1 MPNTVYNRVGV
12 NKVEH
17 GFVEKDFLFMQG
29 IADYFRI
36 EINRLEEIYRGG
48 DAMKIDEVAFIV
60 NPYFGKSFQ
69 LPCTIEDGSTIKV
82 DLTQEIADKIRFN
95 HAVYALYV
103 TVEGKKL
110 IFMKGN
116 IKFMKGALIE
126 PSKTDGAND
135 REV

>member
-12 NKVEH
+12 NKVK
-17 GFVEKDFLFMQG
+17 GFIEKDFTFTQG
-29 IADYFRI
+29 IADYLRI
-36 EINRLEEIYRGG
+36 EVNRLEDIYRGG
-48 DAMKIDEVAFIV
+48 DAMKIDEAAFIV

-82 DLTQEIADKIRFN
+82 DLTQEIADKVRFN

-103 TVEGKKL
+103 KAEGKKL

-116 IKFMKGALIE
+116 IQFMKGALIE
-126 PSKTDGAND
+126 SIKTDGADD
-135 REV
+135 REI

>member
-12 NKVEH
+12 NKVK
-17 GFVEKDFLFMQG
+17 GFIEKDFTFTQG
-29 IADYFRI
+29 IADYLRI
-36 EINRLEEIYRGG
+36 EVNRLEDIYRGG
-48 DAMKIDEVAFIV
+48 DAMKIDEAAFIV

-82 DLTQEIADKIRFN
+82 DLTQEIADKVRFN

-103 TVEGKKL
+103 KVEGKKL

-116 IKFMKGALIE
+116 IQFMKGALIE
-126 PSKTDGAND
+126 SIKTDGADD
-135 REV
+135 REI

>member
-12 NKVEH
+12 NKVK
-17 GFVEKDFLFMQG
+17 GFIEKDFTFTQG
-29 IADYFRI
+29 IADYLRI
-36 EINRLEEIYRGG
+36 EVNRLEDIYRGG
-48 DAMKIDEVAFIV
+48 DAMKIDEAAFIV

-82 DLTQEIADKIRFN
+82 DLTQEIADKVRFN

-103 TVEGKKL
+103 KVEGKKL

-116 IKFMKGALIE
+116 IQFMKGALIE
-126 PSKTDGAND
+126 PSETTGADD
-135 REV
+135 REI

>member
-12 NKVEH
+12 NKVK
-17 GFVEKDFLFMQG
+17 GFIEKDFTFTQG
-29 IADYFRI
+29 IADYLRI
-36 EINRLEEIYRGG
+36 EVNRQEDIYRGG
-48 DAMKIDEVAFIV
+48 DAMKIDEAALIV

-82 DLTQEIADKIRFN
+82 DLTQEIADKVRFN

-103 TVEGKKL
+103 KVEGKKL

-116 IKFMKGALIE
+116 IQFMKGALIE

-135 REV
+135 REI

>member
-12 NKVEH
+12 NKVKN
-17 GFVEKDFLFMQG
+17 FIEKDFTFAQG
-29 IADYFRI
+29 IADYLRI
-36 EINRLEEIYRGG
+36 EVNRLADIYKGG
-48 DAMKIDEVAFIV
+48 DAMKLDEAAFVV

-82 DLTQEIADKIRFN
+82 DLTQEIADKVRFN

-116 IKFMKGALIE
+116 IEFMKGALIE
-126 PSKTDGAND
+126 PSKTNGADG

>member
-12 NKVEH
+12 NKVK
-17 GFVEKDFLFMQG
+17 GFIEKDFTFTQG
-29 IADYFRI
+29 IADYLRI
-36 EINRLEEIYRGG
+36 EVNRHEDIYRGG
-48 DAMKIDEVAFIV
+48 DAMKIDEAAFIV

-82 DLTQEIADKIRFN
+82 DLTQEIADKVRFN

-103 TVEGKKL
+103 KVEGKRL

-116 IKFMKGALIE
+116 IEFMKGALIE
-126 PSKTDGAND
+126 PSKTDRADGG
-135 REV
+135 EV